1 MNVANKVLRRTAG
14 TSSLIRP
21 PVRHGRII
29 AGNWRTQITTAY
41 STTTTSASSQKQFH
55 QLVEDLW
62 RSSDLASIRNSCSAL
77 ASQVKSDNT
86 PPLSTPSDSGHNRI
100 HLILRQLSESGRP
113 EDLNCISQ
121 ILRDVYPALGLVP
134 SEKDYAFILRKLL
147 NQDHTQQALDFL
159 VEMET
164 LPGGLRPTL
173 KLVHTFLDWSW
184 KSSSIEFL
192 QQALQ
197 TLIDLGVRPSN
208 KTFLILLQIRW
219 MLAERETSP
228 PTVDEVS
235 TLIRWCVERGMTFDP
250 LISSMLFENYAKLD
264 EVDLAKE
271 IVLVYESVTRPTENL
286 SQSEAPSEIGPA
298 PRNALSESDRA
309 RYMLRDAT
317 SYKDIEVV
325 SKSLNITCDA
335 GHHLKVIS
343 NCIRSKK
350 YRPAFEIYEQ
360 SKEAGIVPTA
370 TMLAPL
376 FEALY
381 RGDYLQTSDQAV
393 DRALDLYRHLAD
405 SWPPSKAEAS
415 EDAMVNSPNGPSSAL
430 YRMLIRM
437 ALSSSDTQKCTQSAE
452 SLLSDIEARGL
463 IIEPSFIA
471 ATRIILEMR
480 RVGSFKGAKEVYHE
494 NRPQLDA
501 KGYASVLKEYC
512 RISFTGDLEVP
523 LITEYFS
530 IVNQMRLTQVPVTN
544 HVYTIILHQIGVIA
558 TKLRGS
564 NMRHSTIYERLVE
577 TTRRVHD
584 YLTLDAA
591 ITPDATLWNQL
602 MNTYQRLGLW
612 NNTQKLWQMMFLSGR
627 YDQTTVN
634 IMLDAC
640 GYMHQ
645 LRAGRA
651 LIARLQKVG
660 FQLDLHNWDT
670 WVEAL
675 CRNEHFDEALNIIC
689 VEMGKAGAKP
699 HVGTIQIFRKFTK
712 KHGWWKAYR
721 TAVEKE
727 LPELLERLPREIRDP

>member
-1 MNVANKVLRRTAG
+1 MNVANKVLRRTTG
-14 TSSLIRP
+14 VSSLIRP
-21 PVRHGRII
+21 PVRHGRAI

-41 STTTTSASSQKQFH
+41 STTTTSASSQKQFN

-62 RSSDLASIRNSCSAL
+62 HSSDLVSIRNSCSAL
-77 ASQVKSDNT
+77 ASQVKNDNT

-100 HLILRQLSESGRP
+100 HLVLRQLAESGRP

-159 VEMET
+159 VAMET
-164 LPGGLRPTL
+164 LPGGLKPTL
-173 KLVHTFLDWSW
+173 KLVHTLLDWSW

-192 QQALQ
+192 QEALQ
-197 TLIDLGVRPSN
+197 TLMDLGVVPSN

-219 MLAERETSP
+219 MLAEDKSSP

-250 LISSMLFENYAKLD
+250 LISSMLFENYARLH

-271 IVLVYESVTRPTENL
+271 VVLVYESVTRPTESL
-286 SQSEAPSEIGPA
+286 SQSDAPSGMDPA
-298 PRNALSESDRA
+298 PVNALSTSDRA

-350 YRPAFEIYEQ
+350 YGQAFEIYER
-360 SKEAGIVPTA
+360 SKEVGIVPTA
-370 TMLAPL
+370 AMLAPL

-381 RGDYLQTSDQAV
+381 RGDYLRTLDQAV

-405 SWPPSKAEAS
+405 SWPPSKPEAD
-415 EDAMVNSPNGPSSAL
+415 EVNSPNGPSSAL

-437 ALSSSDTQKCTQSAE
+437 ALSSSDTQKYTESAQS
-452 SLLSDIEARGL
+452 LVSDVQARGL
-463 IIEPSFIA
+463 FIEPSFIA

-512 RISFTGDLEVP
+512 RLSFTGNLEVP

-544 HVYTIILHQIGVIA
+544 HVYTIILYQIGIIA
-558 TKLRGS
+558 TKLRDN
-564 NMRHSTIYERLVE
+564 NMLDSAIHERLVE

-591 ITPDATLWNQL
+591 IAPDATLWNQL

-627 YDQTTVN
+627 YDQITVN

-651 LIARLQKVG
+651 LIARLQRVG

-675 CRNEHFDEALNIIC
+675 CRNEHFDEALNVIC
-689 VEMGKAGAKP
+689 VEMGRAGAKP

-712 KHGWWKAYR
+712 KQGWWKAYR
-721 TAVEKE
+721 TAVEKA
-727 LPELLERLPREIRDP
+727 LPELWASLPREIRDP